1 MRLSRVSLLLAVA
14 FCVTALLAGCG
25 GHTTT
30 TVTSTST
37 VTTTPAQTSPKAP
50 APAIVQPAAGCPV
63 GHSFMGCSTT
73 LTRSLSAGARPP
85 GKYFPDVSSFQGSP
99 NWTLA
104 KGSIAGAAAKLGE
117 GVTIFDGSATYN
129 FAQLQRLGIPHLAY
143 WFVRGSGCA
152 AEGNAIKAA
161 VKRVG
166 GVRLVVLDEE
176 VPGISG
182 YAACLNPYVVSATG
196 QNAVVYRSSGNDFDT
211 SAPSLA
217 CWVAAYGPSSTP
229 TCSSRH
235 VVAWQFTDGRF
246 GFPVFIPGVGQGDV
260 SVDHGLLAL
269 TAAPKPKPKPKPFPF
284 APNTRR
290 TFGQG
295 KHRVTAREHL
305 NLVTWR
311 SEKCKLP
318 VRRAVCKRT
327 RSHALL
333 LERRVYVIAT
343 HHGRLKKGHRLW
355 KRDHLGD
362 RYAYFAH
369 GPAKKAKH

>member
-1 MRLSRVSLLLAVA
+1 VKRLSATAALAAVL
-14 FCVTALLAGCG
+14 VAGCG
-25 GHTTT
+25 ATHTITAPP
-30 TVTSTST
+30 
-37 VTTTPAQTSPKAP
+37 PASSPKAP

-63 GHSFMGCSTT
+63 GQSFMGCSTT
-73 LTRSLSAGARPP
+73 LTRSLSAGVRPP

-117 GVTIFDGSATYN
+117 GATIFDASATYN

-152 AEGNAIKAA
+152 AEGDAIKAA
-161 VKRVG
+161 VSRVG
-166 GVRLVVLDEE
+166 GVRLLVLDEE

-196 QNAVVYRSSGNDFDT
+196 QNAVVYRSSGNDFDD
-211 SAPSLA
+211 SAPALS
-217 CWVAAYGPSSTP
+217 CWVAAYGPSVTP
-229 TCSSRH
+229 TCSSRR

-246 GFPVFIPGVGQGDV
+246 GFPLFIPGVGQGDV

-269 TAAPKPKPKPKPFPF
+269 VAPPKPKPKPFAL

-290 TFGQG
+290 TFGHAQ
-295 KHRVTAREHL
+295 HRVTAREHL

-311 SEKCKLP
+311 SEMCKLP
-318 VRRAVCKRT
+318 ARRAVCKRT
-327 RSHALL
+327 RAHGLL
-333 LERRVYVIAT
+333 LEHRIYVIAT
-343 HHGRLKKGHRLW
+343 RHGHLKKGHRRW
-355 KRDHLGD
+355 KRDHLGA
-362 RYAYFAH
+362 RYAYLAH
-369 GPAKKAKH
+369 GPARRE